1 MIALTDALAL
11 LSPHDDLSSYP
22 DCDNVIAGWA
32 ITIRLLLG
40 TSSFLIFPCHS
51 SSYFPCLFLGGEAEM
66 LAYIKSNPELAQK
79 AGSAA
84 IRVAQSNPELA
95 MQASSAQ
102 LIHCGTEYD

>member
-1 MIALTDALAL
+1 MGYNDK
-11 LSPHDDLSSYP
+11 
-22 DCDNVIAGWA
+22 VVAGDE
-32 ITIRLLLG
+32 L
-40 TSSFLIFPCHS
+40 FLIFPGHS